1 MLARAAPVL
10 FVQGLLLLIL
20 CLVMSPALWLMY
32 ADGST
37 GREGFAIGT
46 GITLGAGVLLVLSSG
61 RQQFNLSIRQ
71 MFVLTCASWASIC
84 LFSAMPLFFGIEQL
98 SFTDAVFEAVSGVT
112 TTGATIIQGLDEL
125 PRGILLWRGLMHWMG
140 GIGIV
145 VIAIAILP
153 FLSVGGMRLFKTESS
168 DWSDK
173 VAPRAG
179 SVAKSVG
186 IVYLVLTI
194 LCMLGYAVTGM
205 GWFDAIVHAMST
217 VATGGFANYDASF
230 GAFQDTPQVFWVAMV
245 FMLLG
250 GMPFTLYV
258 ALLRNRRVDLFRD
271 QQVRGFVTTIA
282 SAAVIMFLVLLF
294 VGNQEHT
301 DRLFVDVL
309 FNVVSIVSTTGF
321 ASTDYS
327 AWGPFAVAVFF
338 FLTFIGGCSGST
350 SGGLKIFRLQIGAV
364 LLNHQLKQLLHGNGV
379 FSQKYNN
386 RRISDEL
393 IASITAFSFYFLM
406 TIAVLTG
413 LLAALGLDLVTALSG
428 ATAAV
433 ANVGPGLGQIIGPAG
448 SYEPLPTAGK
458 WLLSAGMLLGRL
470 EIMTVLVLFTPAFW
484 RW

>member
-20 CLVMSPALWLMY
+20 CLIMSPALWLMY
-32 ADGST
+32 ADASS

-46 GITLGAGVLLVLSSG
+46 GITLGAGLLLVLSSG

-84 LFSAMPLFFGIEQL
+84 LFSAMPLYFGIERL
-98 SFTDAVFEAVSGVT
+98 AFTDAVFEAVSGVT
-112 TTGATIIQGLDEL
+112 TTGATVINGLDEL

-186 IVYLVLTI
+186 IVYLILSI
-194 LCMLGYAVTGM
+194 LCMLGYAASGM

-230 GAFQDTPQVFWVAMV
+230 GHFQQTPQVFGVAIL
-245 FMLLG
+245 FMALG

-258 ALLRNRRVDLFRD
+258 ALLRNRRIDLFRD
-271 QQVRGFVTTIA
+271 QQVRGFLSTIA
-282 SAAVIMFLVLLF
+282 VVAALLFLVLLF
-294 VGNQEHT
+294 AGNHERT

-327 AWGPFAVAVFF
+327 LWGPFAIAVFF

-350 SGGLKIFRLQIGAV
+350 SGGLKIFRLQIGMV

-393 IASITAFSFYFLM
+393 IASITAFSFFFLI

-413 LLAALGLDLVTALSG
+413 LLAALGLDLVTALTG

-433 ANVGPGLGQIIGPAG
+433 ANVGPGLGQLIGPAG
-448 SYEPLPTAGK
+448 TYEPLPAAAK

-470 EIMTVLVLFTPAFW
+470 EIMTVLVLLTPAFW